1 MKATQSEAFLWWE
14 QRLTRKQLPLVP
26 KEGPLRAPASLYPN
40 GPELEELNVIS
51 AFSEN
56 LRSILAKTLNEN
68 IVTFYRPEI
77 KECFECFISPL

>member
-1 MKATQSEAFLWWE
+1 M
-14 QRLTRKQLPLVP
+14 P

-68 IVTFYRPEI
+68 IVTFYGLRL
-77 KECFECFISPL
+77 KNVLNASFPLCEGVSCLSRM